1 MLSASLILLVL
12 MGSRQAQGLFLSPI
26 NTATQIGIVPLSL
39 ALALGHFFWG
49 FIQPIAGWIAD
60 KYGSRRVL
68 VAGILLYSTGLILTT
83 FSKNAPVL
91 IFSLG
96 FISAIGAGAASFSVL
111 IGSVNQHVP
120 ENKRG
125 LAAGI
130 INAGSSLGQFIF
142 APLSQ
147 FFITSYGWQGAM
159 LIVSA
164 IAAITAVLVIP
175 LSNKQLASEKALNI
189 SQQGLRS
196 TIFPAFRNK
205 SYILLHMGF
214 FTCGFHIAFLSTHL
228 PGEVQLCGQSATVAS
243 WALGIIGLSNVVGS
257 LTIGWL
263 TQFFRSKFLLAIMYG
278 SRALLIFVYLLV
290 PKTELTFFLFSIGL
304 GFTWLAT
311 VPPTA
316 NIVGKLF
323 GVRYLSTLFGLTLV
337 THQIGAFLGAYLGGI
352 VIETFG
358 SFHVMWYADA
368 ALAIFA
374 ALLCLPITESLPRY
388 IERTPRNDSHRLNS

>member
-1 MLSASLILLVL
+1 MLCASLILLVL

-68 VAGILLYSTGLILTT
+68 VAGILLYSAGLILTT
-83 FSKNAPVL
+83 FAKNAPIL

-96 FISAIGAGAASFSVL
+96 FISAVGAGAASFSVL

-164 IAAITAVLVIP
+164 IAATTAMLVIP

-196 TIFPAFRNK
+196 TILPAFRNK

-278 SRALLIFVYLLV
+278 SRALLIFVYLLS

-352 VIETFG
+352 VIETFE

-368 ALAIFA
+368 ALAILA
-374 ALLCLPITESLPRY
+374 ALLCLPIAESR
-388 IERTPRNDSHRLNS
+388 IQRTGPQSNI

>member
-1 MLSASLILLVL
+1 

-68 VAGILLYSTGLILTT
+68 VAGILLYSSGLILTT
-83 FSKNAPVL
+83 FAKNAPIL

-96 FISAIGAGAASFSVL
+96 FISAVGAGAASFSVL

-147 FFITSYGWQGAM
+147 LFITSYGWQGAM

-164 IAAITAVLVIP
+164 IAAITVLLVIP

-278 SRALLIFVYLLV
+278 SRALLIFVYLLA

-352 VIETFG
+352 VIETFE

-368 ALAIFA
+368 ALAILA
-374 ALLCLPITESLPRY
+374 ALLCLPIAESRIQRTGPRSN
-388 IERTPRNDSHRLNS
+388 I

>member
-1 MLSASLILLVL
+1 MLCASLILLVL

-83 FSKNAPVL
+83 FAKNAPVL

-164 IAAITAVLVIP
+164 IAAVTAMLVIP

-278 SRALLIFVYLLV
+278 SRALLIFVYLTLTKNRADVFLV
-290 PKTELTFFLFSIGL
+290 LDWIGVHLVGYSSTNRKHRRKTIWS
-304 GFTWLAT
+304 
-311 VPPTA
+311 
-316 NIVGKLF
+316 
-323 GVRYLSTLFGLTLV
+323 
-337 THQIGAFLGAYLGGI
+337 
-352 VIETFG
+352 
-358 SFHVMWYADA
+358 
-368 ALAIFA
+368 
-374 ALLCLPITESLPRY
+374 SLPLHAIWPNACYASNRSVSRCVPWWDCDRDFRELSRDVVRRRSASD
-388 IERTPRNDSHRLNS
+388 IRRTTLPSYYRITTKVHRENTAK

>member
-1 MLSASLILLVL
+1 

-120 ENKRG
+120 EDKRG

-352 VIETFG
+352 VIETFE

-368 ALAIFA
+368 SLAILA
-374 ALLCLPITESLPRY
+374 ALLCLPITESQPRH
-388 IERTPRNDSHRLNS
+388 IERTPRNDSYKLNS